1 MSDSPDIVPPP
12 AGGVLIRRLDSRASQ
27 ERNLKALSTWTG
39 TRETVDTQGI
49 YLIEFADETSCA
61 KTQTFL
67 LEAGLD
73 AHGVARPGRAGLLL
87 AATADAING
96 VADPGGSTG
105 KALVHGLRRASRAD
119 PPAEWALPDRRLPL
133 DRPLVMGIVNVTP
146 DSFYDGGRCADAEA
160 AAEHALRLAGEGAD
174 ILDVGGQSSRPG
186 SEEISTADE
195 VARVAPVVET
205 LARETDVP
213 ISIDTYRAGVAR
225 TCADAGAVI
234 VNDIRGLHGEQAL
247 VELIAARRLG
257 AVIMHM
263 RGMPS
268 TMQTDV
274 RYDDLVGEILWYLAA
289 GAERARCAGVA
300 DEALVIDPGIGFG
313 KTLQDNLEI
322 MDRLEE
328 FHTLG
333 LPILVGASRKSFIGK
348 TLDRSSEGRLP
359 GTHATTALAVA
370 AGARIIRVHDVA
382 ETKDVALMAH
392 AVRRSTQL
400 PQESPSCS
408 TS

>member
-12 AGGVLIRRLDSRASQ
+12 AGGFLIRRIDSRASQ

-39 TRETVDTQGI
+39 AGEIVDTQGI

-61 KTQTFL
+61 KAQTFL

-73 AHGVARPGRAGLLL
+73 AHGVARPGRPGLLL
-87 AATADAING
+87 AATADAIAG
-96 VADPGGSTG
+96 VADGAGSTG
-105 KALVHGLRRASRAD
+105 KALVGGLRRASRSAA
-119 PPAEWALPDRRLPL
+119 PPAEWALPGRRLSL

-146 DSFYDGGRCADAEA
+146 DSFYGGGRYADAEA
-160 AAEHALRLAGEGAD
+160 AAEQGLRLAGEGAD
-174 ILDVGGQSSRPG
+174 ILDIGGQSSRPG

-195 VARVAPVVET
+195 VVRVAPVVET

-213 ISIDTYRAGVAR
+213 ISIDTYRADVAR

-234 VNDIRGLHGEQAL
+234 VNDIRGLHGDQAL

-263 RGMPS
+263 RGMPG

-313 KTLQDNLEI
+313 KTVEDNLEI

-328 FHTLG
+328 FHALG

-348 TLDRSSEGRLP
+348 TLDRPSEDRLA

-382 ETKDVALMAH
+382 ETKDVALMAY
-392 AVRRSTQL
+392 AIRRSTQVR
-400 PQESPSCS
+400 
-408 TS
+408 